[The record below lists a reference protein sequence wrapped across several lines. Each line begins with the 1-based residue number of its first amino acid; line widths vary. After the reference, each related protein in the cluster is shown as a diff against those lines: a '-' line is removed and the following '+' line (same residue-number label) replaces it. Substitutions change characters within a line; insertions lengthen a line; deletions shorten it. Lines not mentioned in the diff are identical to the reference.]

1 MADDSDSMIPNSW
14 NDVLADYRV
23 AKTAAEAVSTKPVC
37 RVREQI
43 FETFAEP
50 VRTIQHTPAPDLNA
64 LVEKLQVYWRA
75 GDLTDGSYG
84 NDFRRKIIGDLRRIV
99 LQRAG
104 VDEPEASGRKDPL
117 EIQRRWTDAFRGYEH
132 FSQLISQ
139 GASDT
144 ENLASKDDAEALL
157 LSLPA
162 PNVAAVITKL
172 EILWQ
177 DQDWFGSIADTSLH
191 AGIMGELQKFAIE
204 ESKQALR

>member
-1 MADDSDSMIPNSW
+1 MAEEFDSTIPNSW
-14 NDVLADYRV
+14 NDVLVDYQV
-23 AKTAAEAVSTKPVC
+23 AKAAAEAVAIKPAC

-43 FETFAEP
+43 FETFAET
-50 VRTIQHTPAPDLNA
+50 VRTIQHTPAPDLKA

-84 NDFRRKIIGDLRRIV
+84 NDFRRKIIGDLRRIA

-104 VDEPEASGRKDPL
+104 VDEPGASGRTDPL
-117 EIQRRWTDAFRGYEH
+117 EIQRRWTDAFGDYEH
-132 FSQLISQ
+132 YSQRIPQ
-139 GASDT
+139 GASGTD
-144 ENLASKDDAEALL
+144 NLASKDDAEALL

-191 AGIMGELQKFAIE
+191 AGIVGELQRFALE
-204 ESKQALR
+204 DNQ